1 MTSAF
6 GGQRSIQLSYGC
18 LQDRDPENEPADKP
32 ASHGF
37 LAEAGA
43 GFNGQVAGAVK
54 LSRRLWAVG
63 SRRIRSPRGLQAQE
77 FAIRNALAFRPPSL
91 LPGIQQPCRRVRRRR
106 QISLDQRLDV
116 VVALARAVGAH
127 DHEDEPAA
135 VGIIGGD
142 DVEA

>member
-18 LQDRDPENEPADKP
+18 FQDRYPENEPAGKP

-54 LSRRLWAVG
+54 LSRLAIG
-63 SRRIRSPRGLQAQE
+63 PCRIRALRGLAGRASFEQPGL
-77 FAIRNALAFRPPSL
+77 FVRPSL

-106 QISLDQRLDV
+106 QVALDQCFDV
-116 VVALARAVGAH
+116 VVALARAVGTH
-127 DHEDEPAA
+127 HHEDQPAA
-135 VGIIGGD
+135 VGVVGGD